1 MNDKLEMIYRRRSV
15 RSYADTPLTGEEIGI
30 LQKAATLSPN
40 AMNEQPWF
48 FVIIENQ
55 EIIHEIEALHEPS
68 GNCYGAPVLIAAFAK
83 KDAIA
88 PLMDTSIALANIIY
102 AAEAMDLSS
111 CIIYFVKNVF
121 NNPSYAKL
129 KEAMGVPEGYICVS
143 GVVIGHGLEE
153 KQIAEGRKEDIFSV
167 II

>member
-15 RSYADTPLTGEEIGI
+15 RGYADTPLTGEEIGK
-30 LQKAATLSPN
+30 LQKAAVLSPS

-55 EIIHEIEALHEPS
+55 EIIHEIEAMHEP
-68 GNCYGAPVLIAAFAK
+68 
-83 KDAIA
+83 
-88 PLMDTSIALANIIY
+88 NIIY

-111 CIIYFVKNVF
+111 CIIYFVKNIF

>member
-1 MNDKLEMIYRRRSV
+1 MNEKLEMIYRRRSV
-15 RSYADTPLTGEEIGI
+15 RCYADTALTGEEIGI
-30 LQKAATLSPN
+30 LQKAATFSPS

-55 EIIHEIEALHEPS
+55 EIIHEIEALHVPA
-68 GNCYGAPVLIAAFAK
+68 GNCYGAPVLIVAFAK

-88 PLMDTSIALANIIY
+88 PLMDTTLAMANIIY
-102 AAEAMDLSS
+102 AAEAIGLSS
-111 CIIYFVKNVF
+111 CIIYFVKNIF

-129 KEAMGVPEGYICVS
+129 REAVGAPEGYVAVGS
-143 GVVIGHGLEE
+143 LVVGHGLEE
-153 KQIAEGRKEDIFSV
+153 KKEAEGRKENIFSV